1 MTRPYCVGLSG
12 GIGCGKST
20 VADML
25 ADLGA
30 AVVDTDVI
38 ARELTGVEG
47 TAIAEIVA
55 AFGADVLT
63 ASGELD
69 RAAMRARVFAD
80 RGARE
85 RLQDILHPLI
95 LEVATRRVAA
105 AEAPY
110 ALLVVPLL
118 VENLPRYRALIDRVA
133 VVDCERAQQLA
144 RAAARPGLDEA
155 QARAIVDAQIDAAA
169 RLAVAD
175 DVIDNRAGIDALRAR
190 VAALHAKY
198 LAMAKEKRRN
208 IDNVGG
214 NALH

>member
-1 MTRPYCVGLSG
+1 MMRPFCVGLTG

-38 ARELTGVEG
+38 ARELTGATG
-47 TAIAEIVA
+47 AAIADIVA
-55 AFGADVLT
+55 AFGADALT

-95 LEVATRRVAA
+95 LEAAARRVGA

-118 VENLPRYRALIDRVA
+118 VESLPRYRALVDRVA

-144 RAAARPGLDEA
+144 RAATRPGLDEA
-155 QARAIVDAQIDAAA
+155 QARAIVDAQIGAAA

-175 DVIDNRAGIDALRAR
+175 DVIANRAGLDALRAR
-190 VAALHAKY
+190 VAELHAKY

-208 IDNVGG
+208 NDNAGG

>member
-1 MTRPYCVGLSG
+1 MTRPFCVGLTG

-30 AVVDTDVI
+30 TVVDTDVI
-38 ARELTGVEG
+38 ARELTGATG
-47 TAIAEIVA
+47 AAIADIVA
-55 AFGADVLT
+55 AFGAEVLT

-69 RAAMRARVFAD
+69 RTAMRARVFAD

-95 LEVATRRVAA
+95 LEAAARRVGA

-110 ALLVVPLL
+110 VLLVVPLL
-118 VENLPRYRALIDRVA
+118 VESLPRYRALVDRVA

-144 RAAARPGLDEA
+144 RAATRPGLDEA
-155 QARAIVDAQIDAAA
+155 QSRAIIDAQIGAGA
-169 RLAVAD
+169 RLAAAD
-175 DVIDNRAGIDALRAR
+175 DVIDNRAGLDALRAR
-190 VAALHAKY
+190 VAELHAKY

-208 IDNVGG
+208 NDNAGG